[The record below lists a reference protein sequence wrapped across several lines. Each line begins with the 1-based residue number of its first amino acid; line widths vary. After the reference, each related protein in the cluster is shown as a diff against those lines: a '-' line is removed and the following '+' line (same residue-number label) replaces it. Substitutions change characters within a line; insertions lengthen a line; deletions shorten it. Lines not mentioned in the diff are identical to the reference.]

1 MKKLQEYP
9 SDILQPIHTD
19 FAKQVKRLY
28 YQQRKARIF
37 ELLLITLY
45 NLWREFV
52 NWFTWALTHV
62 WHHLWVIVQIV
73 FMLVVGS
80 YLSGFAY
87 HTPFLQPTNATSS
100 LITFTL
106 LIWILFE
113 TLLGMLMLGLGK
125 LEDKTMKDDSETWSR
140 RSSELIAT
148 MNGMTT
154 ITFDGHQYHLQQNE
168 AGEILRAMRFVDL
181 LIEIARLDDWYRHKL
196 SNEATYRSRFD
207 EIMDE
212 LATYLSDADM
222 QSLNYSMKVHHVGL
236 ASPIAPNF
244 YK

>member
-1 MKKLQEYP
+1 MKKLQEFQG
-9 SDILQPIHTD
+9 DVLQPIHTD
-19 FAKQVKRLY
+19 FAKQVKQLY
-28 YQQRKARIF
+28 YQQHKARIF

-52 NWFTWALTHV
+52 NWVTWASTHV
-62 WHHLWVIVQIV
+62 WRHLWVIVQIV

-100 LITFTL
+100 LMTFTL

-113 TLLGMLMLGLGK
+113 ALLGMLMLGLGK
-125 LEDKTMKDDSETWSR
+125 FEDKTMTDDSKVWSR

-168 AGEILRAMRFVDL
+168 NGEILRAMCFVDL
-181 LIEIARLDDWYRHKL
+181 LIEIARLDDWHHNNL
-196 SNEATYRSRFD
+196 SNQVTYRLRFD
-207 EIMDE
+207 ELMNE
-212 LATYLSDADM
+212 LVSYLSDADM
-222 QSLNYSMKVHHVGL
+222 QSLRYSMKVHHVGL
-236 ASPIAPNF
+236 ASPITPNF

>member
-1 MKKLQEYP
+1 MKKLQEFQ
-9 SDILQPIHTD
+9 DDALQPIHTD

-28 YQQRKARIF
+28 YHQHKARIF

-45 NLWREFV
+45 NVWREFV
-52 NWFTWALTHV
+52 NWVTWASTHA
-62 WHHLWVIVQIV
+62 WRHLWVIVQIV

-87 HTPFLQPTNATSS
+87 HTPFLQPTNATAS
-100 LITFTL
+100 LMTFTL

-113 TLLGMLMLGLGK
+113 ALLGMLMLGLGK
-125 LEDKTMKDDSETWSR
+125 LEYKTMKDDSKVWSR

-148 MNGMTT
+148 MNGMTS

-168 AGEILRAMRFVDL
+168 AGEILRAMKFVDL
-181 LIEIARLDDWYRHKL
+181 LIEIARLDECYCHDL
-196 SNEATYRSRFD
+196 SNQSTYRLRFD
-207 EIMDE
+207 EIMIE
-212 LATYLSDADM
+212 LSRYLSDTDM
-222 QSLNYSMKVHHVGL
+222 QSLRYSINVHHVGL
-236 ASPIAPNF
+236 ASRITPNF